1 MKTPSQMSEESMQR
15 MEARIPE
22 LAGSAVKRAY
32 LQALTTSG
40 KVIEARGGQLIETTA
55 DGKVRV
61 IRSIAKP
68 VAVTMG
74 TKRVRARQA
83 WQHPFHACACSRG
96 PMALAGRPVGI
107 SKACSTAARAPQALR
122 PGSSRRDADATN

>member
-1 MKTPSQMSEESMQR
+1 MKTPSSMSEESMQR

-32 LQALTTSG
+32 LQALTISG
-40 KVIEARGGQLIETTA
+40 KVIEARNGQLIETTA
-55 DGKVRV
+55 EGTVRV

-83 WQHPFHACACSRG
+83 
-96 PMALAGRPVGI
+96 
-107 SKACSTAARAPQALR
+107 
-122 PGSSRRDADATN
+122 

>member
-1 MKTPSQMSEESMQR
+1 MKTPSPMSEESMQR

-55 DGKVRV
+55 EGTVRV

-74 TKRVRARQA
+74 AKRVRARQA
-83 WQHPFHACACSRG
+83 
-96 PMALAGRPVGI
+96 
-107 SKACSTAARAPQALR
+107 
-122 PGSSRRDADATN
+122 

>member
-1 MKTPSQMSEESMQR
+1 MKTPSPMSEESMQR

-32 LQALTTSG
+32 LQALTISG
-40 KVIEARGGQLIETTA
+40 KVIEARNGQLIETTA
-55 DGKVRV
+55 EGTMRV

-83 WQHPFHACACSRG
+83 
-96 PMALAGRPVGI
+96 
-107 SKACSTAARAPQALR
+107 
-122 PGSSRRDADATN
+122 

>member
-22 LAGSAVKRAY
+22 LAGGAVKRAY

-40 KVIEARGGQLIETTA
+40 KVIEARGGKLIEITA
-55 DGKVRV
+55 EGQVRV
-61 IRSIAKP
+61 IRSIDKP

-83 WQHPFHACACSRG
+83 
-96 PMALAGRPVGI
+96 
-107 SKACSTAARAPQALR
+107 
-122 PGSSRRDADATN
+122 

>member
-1 MKTPSQMSEESMQR
+1 MKTPFPMSEESMQR

-55 DGKVRV
+55 EGTVRV

-74 TKRVRARQA
+74 AKRVRARQA
-83 WQHPFHACACSRG
+83 
-96 PMALAGRPVGI
+96 
-107 SKACSTAARAPQALR
+107 
-122 PGSSRRDADATN
+122 

>member
-1 MKTPSQMSEESMQR
+1 MKTPSQRSEESMQR

-40 KVIEARGGQLIETTA
+40 KVIEARNGQLIETTA
-55 DGKVRV
+55 EGTVRV

-74 TKRVRARQA
+74 AKRVRARQA
-83 WQHPFHACACSRG
+83 
-96 PMALAGRPVGI
+96 
-107 SKACSTAARAPQALR
+107 
-122 PGSSRRDADATN
+122 

>member
-22 LAGSAVKRAY
+22 LAGSAFKRAY
-32 LQALTTSG
+32 LQVLTTSG

-55 DGKVRV
+55 EGKVRV

-74 TKRVRARQA
+74 TKRVRAR
-83 WQHPFHACACSRG
+83 
-96 PMALAGRPVGI
+96 
-107 SKACSTAARAPQALR
+107 KA
-122 PGSSRRDADATN
+122 

>member
-15 MEARIPE
+15 LEARIPE
-22 LAGSAVKRAY
+22 LASSAVKRAY

-55 DGKVRV
+55 EGKVRV

-68 VAVTMG
+68 VAVTIG
-74 TKRVRARQA
+74 TKRIRTRQA
-83 WQHPFHACACSRG
+83 
-96 PMALAGRPVGI
+96 
-107 SKACSTAARAPQALR
+107 
-122 PGSSRRDADATN
+122 

>member
-1 MKTPSQMSEESMQR
+1 MSPPIAMSEESMQR

-40 KVIEARGGQLIETTA
+40 KVIEARNGQLIETTA
-55 DGKVRV
+55 EGTVRV

-74 TKRVRARQA
+74 AKRVRARQA
-83 WQHPFHACACSRG
+83 
-96 PMALAGRPVGI
+96 
-107 SKACSTAARAPQALR
+107 
-122 PGSSRRDADATN
+122 

>member
-40 KVIEARGGQLIETTA
+40 KVIEARNGQLIETTA
-55 DGKVRV
+55 AGTVRV

-74 TKRVRARQA
+74 AKRVRARQA
-83 WQHPFHACACSRG
+83 
-96 PMALAGRPVGI
+96 
-107 SKACSTAARAPQALR
+107 
-122 PGSSRRDADATN
+122 

>member
-1 MKTPSQMSEESMQR
+1 MKTPSPMSEKSMQR

-40 KVIEARGGQLIETTA
+40 KVIEARNGQLIETTA
-55 DGKVRV
+55 EGTVRV

-68 VAVTMG
+68 VAVTVG

-83 WQHPFHACACSRG
+83 
-96 PMALAGRPVGI
+96 
-107 SKACSTAARAPQALR
+107 
-122 PGSSRRDADATN
+122 

>member
-1 MKTPSQMSEESMQR
+1 MKTPSPMSEESMQR

-32 LQALTTSG
+32 LQALTISG
-40 KVIEARGGQLIETTA
+40 KVIEARNGQLIETTA
-55 DGKVRV
+55 EGTVRV

-83 WQHPFHACACSRG
+83 
-96 PMALAGRPVGI
+96 
-107 SKACSTAARAPQALR
+107 
-122 PGSSRRDADATN
+122 

>member
-55 DGKVRV
+55 EGTVRV

-74 TKRVRARQA
+74 AKRVRARQA
-83 WQHPFHACACSRG
+83 
-96 PMALAGRPVGI
+96 
-107 SKACSTAARAPQALR
+107 
-122 PGSSRRDADATN
+122 

>member
-22 LAGSAVKRAY
+22 LAGSVVKRAY

-55 DGKVRV
+55 EGTVRV

-74 TKRVRARQA
+74 AKRVRARQA
-83 WQHPFHACACSRG
+83 
-96 PMALAGRPVGI
+96 
-107 SKACSTAARAPQALR
+107 
-122 PGSSRRDADATN
+122 

>member
-1 MKTPSQMSEESMQR
+1 MKTPSQMSEEYMQS

-40 KVIEARGGQLIETTA
+40 KVIEARNGQLIETTA
-55 DGKVRV
+55 EGTVRV
-61 IRSIAKP
+61 IRSIDKP

-83 WQHPFHACACSRG
+83 
-96 PMALAGRPVGI
+96 
-107 SKACSTAARAPQALR
+107 
-122 PGSSRRDADATN
+122 

>member
-1 MKTPSQMSEESMQR
+1 MPQSQARNPSLIAAIDLGSNSFHMVVAKAQNGEIRILERLGDKVQLAAGIDEERKLSEESMQR

-40 KVIEARGGQLIETTA
+40 KVIEARNGQLIETTA
-55 DGKVRV
+55 EGTVRV

-74 TKRVRARQA
+74 AKRVRARQA
-83 WQHPFHACACSRG
+83 
-96 PMALAGRPVGI
+96 
-107 SKACSTAARAPQALR
+107 
-122 PGSSRRDADATN
+122 